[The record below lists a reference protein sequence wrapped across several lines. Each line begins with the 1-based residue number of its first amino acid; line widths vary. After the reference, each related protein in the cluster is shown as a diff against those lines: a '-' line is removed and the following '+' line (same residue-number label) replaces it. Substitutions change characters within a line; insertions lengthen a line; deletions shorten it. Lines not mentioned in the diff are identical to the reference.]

1 VIVDGQCYIV
11 ILPGVELPNEVPSSL
26 EYYSFRDDEWVS
38 KHGNKVLTIYDT
50 YRYPVTEAEYRS
62 HHWCIAHGVS
72 VPDGYEVVGFGK
84 PKWGEYYFTSYASR
98 NVTQKFN
105 EITLGYRGPI
115 LRKKACEHKDNVE
128 SYEYNRIVGQRC
140 LSCGMVRTLGDWEQ
154 CQ

>member
-50 YRYPVTEAEYRS
+50 YRYPVTEAEYRA

-72 VPDGYEVVGFGK
+72 VPEDYKVVGFCHASDTDS
-84 PKWGEYYFTSYASR
+84 WLAVDGEVVKHCCSV
-98 NVTQKFN
+98 NLV
-105 EITLGYRGPI
+105 PI
-115 LRKKACEHKDNVE
+115 LRKKACEHLIYKATFIGDKFICE
-128 SYEYNRIVGQRC
+128 ECQD
-140 LSCGMVRTLGDWEQ
+140 CGMVRTLGDWEQ